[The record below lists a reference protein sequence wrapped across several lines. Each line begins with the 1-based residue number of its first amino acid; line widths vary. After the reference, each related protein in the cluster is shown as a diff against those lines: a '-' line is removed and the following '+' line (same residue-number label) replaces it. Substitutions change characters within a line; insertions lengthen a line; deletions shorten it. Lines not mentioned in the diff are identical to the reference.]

1 MTFSEKF
8 CQLVWDYALT
18 FDLENCFC
26 LTLLFAFDYLIQRST
41 FSIPHLRKKA
51 VLPSTVAKQIDE
63 AWNQGGNSKSF
74 SCTKWRKSVVTAVS
88 NHLTGNR
95 FCLNTFVLL
104 LVPLSEFDIF
114 VVNSMNHTFS

>member
-1 MTFSEKF
+1 MFDFIVCVGLLNSEKYVF
-8 CQLVWDYALT
+8 YT
-18 FDLENCFC
+18 
-26 LTLLFAFDYLIQRST
+26 TS
-41 FSIPHLRKKA
+41 PKKA

-95 FCLNTFVLL
+95 FCLHTFVLL
-104 LVPLSEFDIF
+104 LVLSSGFNIF
-114 VVNSMNHTFS
+114 VVNSINDIFS